1 MGLGRE
7 RHLASVDAVKKNYKI
22 RSLLLHPDKCGIA
35 QASEEEK
42 EKIEKRFKDLQTAY
56 EVLTDAKKRREYDS
70 VDAPPTKLP
79 TKLDEEGADYFEKCI
94 PAFKELARWYEGKG
108 DPMKFIEEDPDAPF
122 DKVRKMYEFWAKFK
136 SWREFPAEDEED
148 LETAEDRWQ
157 RREMEKDNKKKREE
171 AKKAD
176 TKKIKTFIQRA
187 EEVDPRVLKKRK
199 EEKEAREA
207 KRLAKGAGKR
217 EAEEAA
223 RKAAEEAA
231 AAAAAAEVAA
241 KEAKANAKK
250 ELEKQKK
257 LLRKEKARLRD
268 ISAKAE
274 GWIGHPGDAE
284 VEELC
289 GALDF
294 AALKALCDASESLE
308 DPDAVVAALCEA
320 LAGVEGA
327 KQEERAKKAEE
338 AKTRAAAAASEG
350 SAAAKP
356 WTDDELASLD
366 KACNQKFPV
375 GTVDRWEKVSAFL
388 AEGGSARTPKE
399 VMTRYKAGL

>member
-56 EVLTDAKKRREYDS
+56 EVLTDPKKRREYDS

-122 DKVRKMYEFWAKFK
+122 EKVRKMYEFWAKFK

-176 TKKIKTFIQRA
+176 TKKIKSFIQRA
-187 EEVDPRVLKKRK
+187 EEADPRVLKKRK

-223 RKAAEEAA
+223 RKAAEESA
-231 AAAAAAEVAA
+231 AAAAAAEAAA

-257 LLRKEKARLRD
+257 LIRKEKARLRTV
-268 ISAKAE
+268 SAKAE

-289 GALDF
+289 GALNF
-294 AALKALCDASESLE
+294 AALKALCDAAEPLE
-308 DPDAVVAALCEA
+308 DPDAIVAALCEA
-320 LAGVEGA
+320 LASVEGA
-327 KQEERAKKAEE
+327 EQEERAKKAEE
-338 AKTRAAAAASEG
+338 AKTRAAAAATEG

-356 WTDDELASLD
+356 WTEDELASLD

-375 GTVDRWEKVSAFL
+375 GTIDRWEKVSAFL

>member
-56 EVLTDAKKRREYDS
+56 EVLTDPKKRREYDS

-122 DKVRKMYEFWAKFK
+122 EKVRKMYEFWAKFK

-176 TKKIKTFIQRA
+176 TKKIKSFIQRA
-187 EEVDPRVLKKRK
+187 EEADPRVLKKRK

-207 KRLAKGAGKR
+207 KRLAKGAR
-217 EAEEAA
+217 QA
-223 RKAAEEAA
+223 R
-231 AAAAAAEVAA
+231 
-241 KEAKANAKK
+241 
-250 ELEKQKK
+250 
-257 LLRKEKARLRD
+257 
-268 ISAKAE
+268 
-274 GWIGHPGDAE
+274 G
-284 VEELC
+284 
-289 GALDF
+289 
-294 AALKALCDASESLE
+294 
-308 DPDAVVAALCEA
+308 
-320 LAGVEGA
+320 
-327 KQEERAKKAEE
+327 
-338 AKTRAAAAASEG
+338 
-350 SAAAKP
+350 
-356 WTDDELASLD
+356 
-366 KACNQKFPV
+366 
-375 GTVDRWEKVSAFL
+375 
-388 AEGGSARTPKE
+388 
-399 VMTRYKAGL
+399 